1 VKRLTGGDK
10 ITARRMHE
18 DFWDFDPSHS
28 IVMHTNHK
36 PVVRGTD
43 EGIWRRLRLVPFD
56 VVIPEDERDGKLPDQ
71 LALGVDGILAWLVD
85 GYRQWQDRGLAEP
98 EQVRTATDA
107 FRGESD
113 MLGLFLDERCMT
125 SPMDTSDRRSCSPRG
140 RRGASART
148 PTPAL
153 TPHSHGTSSIAGS
166 TSVTPTSA
174 TSGRVSAYT
183 RTKRTNQWP
192 TEGF

>member
-1 VKRLTGGDK
+1 
-10 ITARRMHE
+10 
-18 DFWDFDPSHS
+18 
-28 IVMHTNHK
+28 MHTNHK

-43 EGIWRRLRLVPFD
+43 EGIWRRLRFVPFD

-113 MLGLFLDERCMT
+113 MLGLFLAERCMT

-153 TPHSHGTSSIAGS
+153 TPAFSRDLINRGFD
-166 TSVTPTSA
+166 
-174 TSGRVSAYT
+174 
-183 RTKRTNQWP
+183 KRHTDVGNVWQGIGLYAD
-192 TEGF
+192 EADE